1 MLKKKRNSIININK
15 NLSTNSSKKRV
26 VNKTPSKI
34 VFPNRTNLTLAN
46 IIVHMNSIPCL
57 NIFDSCDNS
66 YFNTE
71 LYNNSSSRI
80 SPKNNIN
87 DFSINKIETKDYH
100 SEILPLIIN
109 GILSLK
115 SNDSLNYCIQLIEI
129 ITFIRDRKHK
139 NNYIDINSKINKD
152 LLMIIYKIF
161 FRIFP
166 EKSSIYQIIKNDLKN
181 GKKIFKTM
189 HSIYILY
196 LLCGLSYN
204 NSKSKKTNPQLYI
217 FLKKF
222 IKKEICTN
230 IKCPLC
236 NNIDIYEKDITNLK
250 KSHLIIIKGLKY
262 KKKNCINTEINYG
275 QKIIKNKI
283 NISKDNIIS
292 KKTINNTFIK
302 KDDDPN
308 IFLYLDSSKNKLKK
322 KLNYT
327 QIINANEIEKS
338 KFFTNS
344 SKKKNRING
353 LEKIH
358 NIYCSARNSK
368 NKNLKAY
375 GNKMVLIKK
384 KLNKNNNTKFLTNLK
399 EKIKNKISNI
409 DLNDNN
415 NNNNKISEL
424 SKSSKIS
431 LKKNTKIKINILTD
445 FKDKNQK
452 QILINL
458 DDSEKKD
465 NININDPKDKEL
477 IKGNVKE
484 SSKIIKENITLME
497 KEIIVF
503 KEHNLRIKKELD
515 KILTKNKEKKDI
527 IN

>member
-1 MLKKKRNSIININK
+1 MKQK
-15 NLSTNSSKKRV
+15 N
-26 VNKTPSKI
+26 PSFLPI
-34 VFPNRTNLTLAN
+34 V
-46 IIVHMNSIPCL
+46 
-57 NIFDSCDNS
+57 
-66 YFNTE
+66 
-71 LYNNSSSRI
+71 
-80 SPKNNIN
+80 
-87 DFSINKIETKDYH
+87 
-100 SEILPLIIN
+100 
-109 GILSLK
+109 
-115 SNDSLNYCIQLIEI
+115 Q
-129 ITFIRDRKHK
+129 
-139 NNYIDINSKINKD
+139 
-152 LLMIIYKIF
+152 
-161 FRIFP
+161 
-166 EKSSIYQIIKNDLKN
+166 
-181 GKKIFKTM
+181 
-189 HSIYILY
+189 
-196 LLCGLSYN
+196 
-204 NSKSKKTNPQLYI
+204 
-217 FLKKF
+217 
-222 IKKEICTN
+222 
-230 IKCPLC
+230 
-236 NNIDIYEKDITNLK
+236 
-250 KSHLIIIKGLKY
+250 
-262 KKKNCINTEINYG
+262 
-275 QKIIKNKI
+275 
-283 NISKDNIIS
+283 
-292 KKTINNTFIK
+292 
-302 KDDDPN
+302 
-308 IFLYLDSSKNKLKK
+308 
-322 KLNYT
+322 
-327 QIINANEIEKS
+327 
-338 KFFTNS
+338 
-344 SKKKNRING
+344 KKKNRING

-384 KLNKNNNTKFLTNLK
+384 KLNKNNNIKFLTNLK
-399 EKIKNKISNI
+399 EKIKNKNSNI

>member
-1 MLKKKRNSIININK
+1 MIILILIQNYIII
-15 NLSTNSSKKRV
+15 LPQEYLR
-26 VNKTPSKI
+26 KI
-34 VFPNRTNLTLAN
+34 
-46 IIVHMNSIPCL
+46 
-57 NIFDSCDNS
+57 
-66 YFNTE
+66 
-71 LYNNSSSRI
+71 
-80 SPKNNIN
+80 
-87 DFSINKIETKDYH
+87 SINKIETKDYH
-100 SEILPLIIN
+100 SEILPIIIN

-129 ITFIRDRKHK
+129 ITYIRDTKHK
-139 NNYIDINSKINKD
+139 NNYIDINNKMNKD
-152 LLMIIYKIF
+152 LLMIIYKIL

-181 GKKIFKTM
+181 GKKIFKAM

-222 IKKEICTN
+222 IK
-230 IKCPLC
+230 
-236 NNIDIYEKDITNLK
+236 
-250 KSHLIIIKGLKY
+250 LIIIKGLKY

-275 QKIIKNKI
+275 QKMIKNKI

-308 IFLYLDSSKNKLKK
+308 IFLYLDSTKNKLKK

-327 QIINANEIEKS
+327 QVISANEIEKS

-368 NKNLKAY
+368 NKNLKAH

-399 EKIKNKISNI
+399 EKIKNKNSNI

-415 NNNNKISEL
+415 NNNNKIREL